1 MLHAYIA
8 SSPYHIFFSEH
19 RLTSLSYVL
28 GAIVSTFFVG
38 IWHGARVGGF
48 RKAAKVPYPFE
59 YASYEQ
65 VQTASPASKKAML
78 VFNSAQRA
86 HQNFGENHPT
96 VIGTLLI
103 SGLRWPVA
111 TAILG
116 AVWSVNRVVYA
127 IGYTRSAEE
136 GGKGR
141 YYGAAGL
148 IAHYVLIIMSGISA
162 YKIAMA

>member
-1 MLHAYIA
+1 MVELVKNLIPAEYG
-8 SSPYHIFFSEH
+8 
-19 RLTSLSYVL
+19 YVL
-28 GAIVSTFFVG
+28 GAIVSTFFVNT
-38 IWHGARVGGF
+38 WHGGHVGAF
-48 RKAAKVPYPFE
+48 RKAAKIPYPFE

-78 VFNSAQRA
+78 AFNSAQRA

-111 TAILG
+111 TAVLG
-116 AVWSVNRVVYA
+116 AVWSVNRIVYA
-127 IGYTRSAEE
+127 IGYTNSGGE

-141 YYGAAGL
+141 YYGAL
-148 IAHYVLIIMSGISA
+148 WMIAHYSLLVMSGISA